1 MRSIF
6 SFATPL
12 SRAPLAAL
20 ALLLSAALAGAGAAA
35 PAPRSARDLADELA
49 EKRIWTGQIQSLRVE
64 EATRL
69 LALEA
74 DMRRAPTPERRVEL
88 QMDLEVAKQA
98 ARMRYLEALA
108 DRAERN
114 GKLMVAMHI
123 RTRIELLR
131 PLVEARPAAASV
143 VNR

>member
-1 MRSIF
+1 MHSTF
-6 SFATPL
+6 LFDTPR
-12 SRAPLAAL
+12 SRAARAAL
-20 ALLLSAALAGAGAAA
+20 VVLLSATLARAAA
-35 PAPRSARDLADELA
+35 AGPSPRSARDLANELA
-49 EKRIWTGQIQSLRVE
+49 EKRIWTGQIQSLRAE

-74 DMRRAPTPERRVEL
+74 EVLRAPTSERKVEL

-114 GKLMVAMHI
+114 GKLMVAAHI
-123 RTRIELLR
+123 RTRIEYLR
-131 PLVEARPAAASV
+131 PLIQARPAAASV